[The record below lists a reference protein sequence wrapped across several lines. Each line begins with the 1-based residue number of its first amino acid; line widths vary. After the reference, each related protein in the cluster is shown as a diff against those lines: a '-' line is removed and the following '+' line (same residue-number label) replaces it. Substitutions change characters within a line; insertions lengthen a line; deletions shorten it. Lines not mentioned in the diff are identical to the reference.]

1 MKVSTT
7 IRNLTK
13 SIQQE
18 YKLSDYEAL
27 NIALKIEENELFRKT
42 HVISSNDEYPSAL
55 EKIAMELEN
64 NNKDGVHK

>member
-1 MKVSTT
+1 MKVSSE

-27 NIALKIEENELFRKT
+27 TIALKIESNALFRKAN
-42 HVISSNDEYPSAL
+42 VISSNDSYPSAL
-55 EKIAMELEN
+55 EKIAIALSD
-64 NNKDGVHK
+64 K

>member
-1 MKVSTT
+1 MKVSSE

-27 NIALKIEENELFRKT
+27 TIALKIESNELFRKAN
-42 HVISSNDEYPSAL
+42 VISSTDAYPSAL
-55 EKIAMELEN
+55 ENIAIALSD
-64 NNKDGVHK
+64 KK

>member
-1 MKVSTT
+1 MIVSTT

-27 NIALKIEENELFRKT
+27 TIALKIEENELFRKA
-42 HVISSNDEYPSAL
+42 HVVSSNDKYPSAL
-55 EKIAMELEN
+55 ENIAIALDNKI
-64 NNKDGVHK
+64 

>member
-1 MKVSTT
+1 MKVSSE

-27 NIALKIEENELFRKT
+27 TIALKIESNELFRKAN
-42 HVISSNDEYPSAL
+42 VISSDDSYPSAL
-55 EKIAMELEN
+55 EKIAIELSD
-64 NNKDGVHK
+64 KL

>member
-1 MKVSTT
+1 MKVSSE

-27 NIALKIEENELFRKT
+27 TIALKIESNELFRKAN
-42 HVISSNDEYPSAL
+42 VISSNDSYPSAL
-55 EKIAMELEN
+55 EKIAIALSD
-64 NNKDGVHK
+64 K